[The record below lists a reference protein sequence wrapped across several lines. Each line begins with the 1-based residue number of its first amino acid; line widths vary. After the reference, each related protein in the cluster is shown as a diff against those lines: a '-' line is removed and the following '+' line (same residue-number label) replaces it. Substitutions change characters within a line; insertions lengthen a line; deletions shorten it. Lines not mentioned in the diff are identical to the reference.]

1 MGIKE
6 ASTHTKH
13 FSLTPMGLPSF
24 QGLSR
29 ASGHEELWTGNR
41 ETLFNVIFRG
51 GISGDAQEK
60 RAAIPQ
66 PIPAG
71 IVVVPKGSR
80 LITLL
85 DHQTWIIRERY
96 SFIPVMDLIKSAH
109 GNKIKCM

>member
-1 MGIKE
+1 M
-6 ASTHTKH
+6 
-13 FSLTPMGLPSF
+13 PSF

-29 ASGHEELWTGNR
+29 ASGHEELWIGNR

-51 GISGDAQEK
+51 GINGDAQE
-60 RAAIPQ
+60 RGQ
-66 PIPAG
+66 PIPGRIAA
-71 IVVVPKGSR
+71 VPKGSR